1 MRAGSTGPVK
11 YLTDQSR
18 KVTGQTCLGMYLGR
32 MVGPWCLVLLP
43 GCRALCFFLPAS
55 YAALLYGARDVVL
68 SGFFTGVVSSIIMW
82 CARKMKGE
90 SNPRM
95 GN

>member
-32 MVGPWCLVLLP
+32 LVGPYFLVRVP
-43 GCRALCFFLPAS
+43 GCRALRFLLALF
-55 YAALLYGARDVVL
+55 AALLCGVRAKNEKEIATHACAISHAHSARPP
-68 SGFFTGVVSSIIMW
+68 G
-82 CARKMKGE
+82 
-90 SNPRM
+90 
-95 GN
+95 